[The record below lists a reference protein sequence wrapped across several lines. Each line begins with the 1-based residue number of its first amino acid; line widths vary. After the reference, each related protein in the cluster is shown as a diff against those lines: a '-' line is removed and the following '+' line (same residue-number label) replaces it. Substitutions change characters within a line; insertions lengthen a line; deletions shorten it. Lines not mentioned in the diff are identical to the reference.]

1 MVPRGGPVNLASI
14 IDEHAPDATALIFNN
29 RVTSYGELRDEVAR
43 CRGGL
48 RELGVESGDR
58 VAVMCSNG
66 VPFVVVYLAALGLGA
81 VTVPL
86 NPTSPAPE
94 LQCEIAVVGAKVV
107 VVERS
112 SAATWANVDR
122 ETVPSVRAV
131 VSTDPAASHPT
142 AASSDVVPFDRLLSS
157 EPVERIEVSDDHLA
171 VLIFTSGTAGSPR
184 AAMLTH
190 GNLLSN
196 IEQGLSATGHFNG
209 DDVIYGVLPLFHI
222 FGLNVVLGLG
232 LRVGATVL
240 LVQRFDPATAAE
252 SIQDRHITV
261 VPGAPALWAAF
272 AQLDDLPAD
281 TFSTVR
287 LALSG
292 ASRLPVTVAETMLER
307 FGVEIREGYGLTE
320 ASPIVTTSTGAPVR
334 FGSVGRALSGVEVRL
349 VGINGDAL
357 VGDVGEVWVR
367 GDNVFAGYLDDP
379 EATAAV
385 FSDDG
390 WLRTGDMA
398 IADDDGYMYLVDRV
412 KDLIIVSGFNVY
424 PAEVEEML
432 VLHPEIA
439 EVGVIGVP
447 HPHTGEAVKAYVVVQ
462 PGSLLDEE
470 TVIDFALDHLA
481 RYKCPSK
488 VIFVESL
495 PRNASG
501 KLVRRS
507 LDDALRVGMTPAS

>member
-1 MVPRGGPVNLASI
+1 MNLATI

-29 RVTSYGELRDEVAR
+29 RATTYGELRDQVDH

-48 RELGVESGDR
+48 AALGVESGDR
-58 VAVMCSNG
+58 VALLCSNG
-66 VPFVVVYLAALGLGA
+66 VHFVVVYLAALGLGA

-94 LQCEIAVVGAKVV
+94 LESQIAIVGAKVV

-112 SAATWANVDR
+112 SAATWATVDR
-122 ETVPSVRAV
+122 AAVPSVVSV
-131 VSTDPAASHPT
+131 VTTDPAASHP
-142 AASSDVVPFDRLLSS
+142 AATGSDVVPFDRLLAS
-157 EPVERIEVSDDHLA
+157 EPVDRVDVAPDHLA

-190 GNLLSN
+190 GNLSAN
-196 IEQGLSATGHFNG
+196 IEQGLSATGHINA

-232 LRVGATVL
+232 LRVGATVV
-240 LVQRFDPATAAE
+240 LVQRFDPATAVQ
-252 SIQDRHITV
+252 SVHDRGITV
-261 VPGAPALWAAF
+261 IPGAPALWAAF
-272 AQLDDLPAD
+272 AHFDGLPAD
-281 TFSTVR
+281 AFATVR

-334 FGSVGRALSGVEVRL
+334 FGSVGRALGGVEVRL
-349 VGINGDAL
+349 VGSNGDAL

-385 FSDDG
+385 FHDG

-398 IADDDGYMYLVDRV
+398 TADDVGYLYLVDRV
-412 KDLIIVSGFNVY
+412 KDLIIVSGFNVF

-432 VLHPEIA
+432 ITHPEVL

-447 HPHTGEAVKAYVVVQ
+447 HPHTGEAVKAYVVLQ

-470 TVIDFALDHLA
+470 TIIDFALDHLA

-488 VIFVESL
+488 VIFVDML

-507 LDDALRVGMTPAS
+507 LDDALRVGMSSST